1 MNTAALITR
10 VDELLAQGNDVLKTR
25 HTVGPGP
32 YSSEHVREA
41 ELAAFRSAGLSFLQ
55 RVYDIKHP
63 HFREF
68 EQRVKATTPSDTEC
82 GIAILQA
89 VRAELA
95 GGWLFTVKGLV
106 AAEVFADFLEMAE
119 HLLEQSYKDPAAVMA
134 GSVLEEH
141 LRQLCAKHAI
151 PLTERRGNDDVPK
164 KPDRLNADLAGAD
177 VYNKL
182 EQKQIT
188 AWLDLRN
195 KAAHGDYGS
204 YTDDHVRQ
212 FLAGLISFTNRVPL

>member
-10 VDELLAQGNDVLKTR
+10 IDELLVQGAAVLQTR
-25 HTVGPGP
+25 FFRGTQP
-32 YSSEHVREA
+32 YRVELVKEA
-41 ELAAFRSAGLSFLQ
+41 ELAAFRAAALSFLQ
-55 RVYDIKHP
+55 RVYNTEHP
-63 HFREF
+63 HFVEF
-68 EQRVKATTPSDTEC
+68 QTRVTVSKPDDVEC
-82 GIAILQA
+82 GVAILKA
-89 VRAELA
+89 VRSEIA
-95 GGWLFTVKGLV
+95 GGWLFTFKGLV

-141 LRQLCAKHAI
+141 LRQLCTKQAI
-151 PLTERRGNDDVPK
+151 PLTERRGDDDVAK
-164 KPDRLNADLAGAD
+164 KAERLNADLAGAD

-195 KAAHGDYGS
+195 KAAHGEYDAY
-204 YTDDHVRQ
+204 DAEQVRQ
-212 FLAGLISFTNRVPL
+212 FLAGLISFTTRVPL